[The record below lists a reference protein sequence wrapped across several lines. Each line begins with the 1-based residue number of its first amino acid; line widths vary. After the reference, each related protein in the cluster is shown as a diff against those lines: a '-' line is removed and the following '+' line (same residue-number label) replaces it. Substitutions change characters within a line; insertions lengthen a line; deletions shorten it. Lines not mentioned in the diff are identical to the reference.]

1 MRRALFLLLFV
12 ALPLSAAQEKWVEA
26 YNRGV
31 KAVNTKNYADAAANL
46 QKAIADMPNENPSAR
61 SRNEIF
67 VYVPHFWLGIAKFNL
82 GDVDGALREWK
93 TSEDQGAIEK
103 TDYYSKLRDWV
114 ARAQAERIRNAQS
127 AAASSK
133 NAADAALSRALAGQM
148 QALSSGGDRTDT
160 YRAANRKLQE
170 ALALFNSAGTD
181 IKTYERAAAIAGD
194 ARGLFERAAE
204 EGKKMRASR
213 PVVVQKQ
220 PAPQRVAPAPVPVQT
235 TTTAEAAVAPPAAPP
250 QLTTTIAEA
259 VIAPKEEPPVLVATA
274 TVPIPA
280 APQAPKHSAPTRAQ
294 LEWAYRAFATGD
306 LASSERA
313 LTSILD
319 GSASG
324 EAYLLRGCARYTR
337 AILSRTPDPLLAQ
350 AKSDFKAAL
359 KLNRAL
365 RLDKNAFSPK
375 LIAFFEEV
383 RRGG

>member
-1 MRRALFLLLFV
+1 MRRALLLVLFV
-12 ALPLSAAQEKWVEA
+12 AFPLSAAPEKWVEA

-31 KAVNTKNYADAAANL
+31 KAVNTKNYTDAAANL
-46 QKAIADMPNENPSAR
+46 QKAIADMPNENASAR
-61 SRNEIF
+61 SRKEIF

-114 ARAQAERIRNAQS
+114 ARAHAEKVRGAQN
-127 AAASSK
+127 AAAGSK
-133 NAADAALSRALAGQM
+133 NAADAALSRALTGQM

-170 ALALFNSAGTD
+170 ALSLFNAAGTD
-181 IKTYERAAAIAGD
+181 IKTYERAASIATD
-194 ARGLFERAAE
+194 ARDLFARAAE
-204 EGKKMRASR
+204 EGKKMKAAR

-220 PAPQRVAPAPVPVQT
+220 PAPASGGQAPPPVQT
-235 TTTAEAAVAPPAAPP
+235 TTTAGAAVAPQEPVLPV
-250 QLTTTIAEA
+250 QTTTTIAQT
-259 VIAPKEEPPVLVATA
+259 VLEPRQEPVLVATA
-274 TVPIPA
+274 TT
-280 APQAPKHSAPTRAQ
+280 APSPVQSQKRPPTRAQ
-294 LEWAYRAFATGD
+294 LESAYRAFATGD

-319 GSASG
+319 GSESG

-337 AILSRTPDPLLAQ
+337 AMLSRAPDSLIAA

-359 KLNRAL
+359 KINRAL